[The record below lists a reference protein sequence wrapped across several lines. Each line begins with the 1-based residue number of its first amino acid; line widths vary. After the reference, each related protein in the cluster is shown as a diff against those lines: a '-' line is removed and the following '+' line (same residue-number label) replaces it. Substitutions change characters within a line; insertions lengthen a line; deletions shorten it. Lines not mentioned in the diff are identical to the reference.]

1 MKKGD
6 LRKQEI
12 LATAEALFCARGYE
26 KTSIQ
31 DIIDRLKSSKGSF
44 YHHFASKESLLE
56 GICIKRANEIYLEA
70 SKSVFPDSP
79 PVESLNFLLSGMIP
93 FHNEKLSFLLMIL
106 PTFTLPEGKM
116 VRITYCEAL
125 TKQFAEPVISCLIRG
140 HETGQLACTDPG
152 HTSDLILTIV
162 NRLWT
167 SVSDIILCAEENDTE
182 ADISEILTLTEC
194 CRNSVERMLSLTYG
208 SLVLLD
214 IPSIQHTCRQIH
226 NHWSQL
232 NQ

>member
-12 LATAEALFCARGYE
+12 LAAAEALFCSRGYA

-31 DIIDRLKSSKGSF
+31 DIIDRLNSSKGSF
-44 YHHFASKESLLE
+44 YHHYASKESLLE

-79 PVESLNFLLSGMIP
+79 PIDCLNSLLSGMIP
-93 FHNEKLSFLLMIL
+93 FHNEKLSFLLMLL

-116 VRITYCEAL
+116 VRITYCESL
-125 TKQFAEPVISCLIRG
+125 TKQFAEPVISCLARG
-140 HETGQLACTDPG
+140 HEGGQFACADPR

-167 SVSDIILCAEENDTE
+167 SVSNMILVAEENDTE
-182 ADISEILTLTEC
+182 TDISEILALTEC
-194 CRNSVERMLSLTYG
+194 CRDSIERMLSLPYG

-214 IPSIQHTCRQIH
+214 IPSIQLTCRQIH

-232 NQ
+232 SH